1 MVEYLKANPLLI
13 GALITAVAGLL
24 LAFLNFLFTRW
35 NDKRKRDLEIR
46 NRQIEDARNIVR
58 KWASFVYF
66 VREVA
71 KILSEEKNLERITSR
86 LASYDEEFKSIP
98 SMRHEAKIN
107 ESSIKILDDKKLL
120 DLNTEL
126 SQKAQLSMEVL
137 ATLHKNIDAINYK
150 LDTISVTDN
159 LGGKKPDLSFTNDI
173 TKDMNLERLIETLDE
188 SNEIITKMKARL
200 DKLAKS

>member
-150 LDTISVTDN
+150 LY
-159 LGGKKPDLSFTNDI
+159 
-173 TKDMNLERLIETLDE
+173 
-188 SNEIITKMKARL
+188 
-200 DKLAKS
+200 